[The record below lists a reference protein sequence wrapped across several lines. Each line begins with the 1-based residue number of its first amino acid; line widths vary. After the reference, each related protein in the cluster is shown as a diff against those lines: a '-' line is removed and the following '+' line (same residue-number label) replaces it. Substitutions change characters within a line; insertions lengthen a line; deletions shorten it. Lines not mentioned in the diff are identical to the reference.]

1 MFSLGAASI
10 PGLKPMITRI
20 LSKRGKGEMVS
31 KEVKQL
37 YDAGKRVGVNVL
49 PLDIAGGLGKGW
61 GKSSWCISYSWRS
74 FKRAATRATQIESV
88 KNQIL
93 NDIAPN
99 ATLSELGVDMFN
111 AAKTP
116 IKNLEI
122 FHLLYIIL
130 FINKQIKLTNLLFLL
145 KI

>member
-61 GKSSWCISYSWRS
+61 GKVVGVFPVAGRS
-74 FKRAATRATQIESV
+74 FKKSS
-88 KNQIL
+88 N
-93 NDIAPN
+93 
-99 ATLSELGVDMFN
+99 
-111 AAKTP
+111 
-116 IKNLEI
+116 
-122 FHLLYIIL
+122 
-130 FINKQIKLTNLLFLL
+130 NKSYSNWKC
-145 KI
+145 